1 MKNAIDSRAVDTILE
16 RPISIAIG
24 GRKFEASR
32 PTTATVI
39 AVSEYISELPKT
51 KLSDEDVLT
60 EVLAIAPDCKPL
72 GKIAAIL
79 LLGVDAPKSTSF
91 WRKRRKSKQID
102 RLAEDLLCSLTPGE
116 LKSLIG
122 QMLDIRT
129 ITDFFALTTSLTE
142 VNLLRARKAEEVE
155 TRN

>member
-1 MKNAIDSRAVDTILE
+1 M
-16 RPISIAIG
+16 
-24 GRKFEASR
+24 
-32 PTTATVI
+32 
-39 AVSEYISELPKT
+39 SEYISELPKT

-60 EVLAIAPDCKPL
+60 EVLAVAPDCKPL

-91 WRKRRKSKQID
+91 WRKRRKSKKID
-102 RLAEDLLCSLTPGE
+102 RLAEDLLCTLTPGE
-116 LKSLIG
+116 LKSLVG

-155 TRN
+155 KKN